1 MTDILAAKPDDKTI
15 EVLVLGLGNVLLGDD
30 GLGAAAVARVERSYR
45 IPADVH
51 LEDGGTQGMALLG
64 MIAESRHVI
73 LVDAVR
79 TDDPPGTFVRIDG
92 DEVMD
97 AVRDRLSPHQVGV
110 ADLLDSARLIE
121 CYPASV
127 TLLGLVPETIE
138 LSVERTGAVEAGL
151 DTLVEAVVREVK
163 SLGYT
168 MRREG
173 EGDGPPHAMRDLAHH
188 FGM

>member
-1 MTDILAAKPDDKTI
+1 
-15 EVLVLGLGNVLLGDD
+15 
-30 GLGAAAVARVERSYR
+30 
-45 IPADVH
+45 
-51 LEDGGTQGMALLG
+51 
-64 MIAESRHVI
+64 
-73 LVDAVR
+73 
-79 TDDPPGTFVRIDG
+79 
-92 DEVMD
+92 MD

-127 TLLGLVPETIE
+127 TLLDLVPETIE
-138 LSVERTGAVEAGL
+138 LSVERTASVESGL
-151 DTLVEAVVREVK
+151 DALVEAVVREVQ

-173 EGDGPPHAMRDLAHH
+173 EDDDPPHAMRDLAHH